1 MKDQLWMLSIKLKNV
16 LNREEGQDLIEYA
29 LIVALVAFA
38 ATVGMGSLATGINT
52 AFGNIANKITSY
64 TS

>member
-1 MKDQLWMLSIKLKNV
+1 MLSIKLKNV